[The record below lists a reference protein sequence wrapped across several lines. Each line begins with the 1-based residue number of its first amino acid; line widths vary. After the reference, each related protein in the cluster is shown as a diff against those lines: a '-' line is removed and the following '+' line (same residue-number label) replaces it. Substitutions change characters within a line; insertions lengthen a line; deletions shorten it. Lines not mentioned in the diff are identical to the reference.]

1 MGDYSIWVLEH
12 AAVEKFPLS
21 VMLYGP
27 QYQGIRKLP
36 YAYALLKGKGQT
48 ILIDTGYDHVNYGKT
63 LAELYGVGNFHGP
76 AQVLAECGVTHR
88 GLHHP
93 RPF

>member
-36 YAYALLKGKGQT
+36 YAYALLKGRGT
-48 ILIDTGYDHVNYGKT
+48 RSWST
-63 LAELYGVGNFHGP
+63 LA
-76 AQVLAECGVTHR
+76 TTT
-88 GLHHP
+88 
-93 RPF
+93 

>member
-63 LAELYGVGNFHGP
+63 LALYGVSRSGAG
-76 AQVLAECGVTHR
+76 ACRMRRDARGRHR